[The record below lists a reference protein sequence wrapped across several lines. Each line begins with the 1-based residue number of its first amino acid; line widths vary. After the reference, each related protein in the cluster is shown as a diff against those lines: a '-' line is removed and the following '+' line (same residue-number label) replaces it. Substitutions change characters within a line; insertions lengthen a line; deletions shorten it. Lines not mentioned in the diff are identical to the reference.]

1 MMGGMQ
7 KKLNEMLLNHIK
19 RLIVINRGYMTKP
32 SKSLK
37 TQYKWFMV
45 KIDEMFGWDWI
56 DLETYNKSMM
66 CIEFL
71 IKLNEENK
79 SAKKKN

>member
-19 RLIVINRGYMTKP
+19 RLIVINRDYMTKP
-32 SKSLK
+32 NKGLK
-37 TQYKWFMV
+37 TQYKGFMD
-45 KIDEMFGWDWI
+45 KIDDIFEWGWI
-56 DLETYNKSMM
+56 DLETYDKAMM
-66 CIEFL
+66 GIEAL
-71 IKLNEENK
+71 MKLNEGKK

>member
-1 MMGGMQ
+1 MSATQ
-7 KKLNEMLLNHIK
+7 KKLNKMLLNHIE
-19 RLIVINRGYMTKP
+19 RLIVINRDYMTKP
-32 SKSLK
+32 SKILK
-37 TQYKWFMV
+37 EQYKWFMV
-45 KIDEMFGWDWI
+45 KIDEMFEWDWI

-79 SAKKKN
+79 RVKKKN

>member
-1 MMGGMQ
+1 MSATQ
-7 KKLNEMLLNHIK
+7 KKLNKMLLNHIE
-19 RLIVINRGYMTKP
+19 RLIVINRDYMTKP
-32 SKSLK
+32 SKILK
-37 TQYKWFMV
+37 EQYKWFIV
-45 KIDEMFGWDWI
+45 KIDEMFERDWI

>member
-7 KKLNEMLLNHIK
+7 KKLNEMLLNHIE
-19 RLIVINRGYMTKP
+19 RLIVVNRDYMTKP

-37 TQYKWFMV
+37 TQYKWFMD
-45 KIDEMFGWDWI
+45 KIDDIFEWGWI
-56 DLETYNKSMM
+56 DLETYDKAMM
-66 CIEFL
+66 GIESL
-71 IKLNEENK
+71 MKLNEGKK

>member
-19 RLIVINRGYMTKP
+19 RLIVINRDYMTKP

-37 TQYKWFMV
+37 MQYKCFMD
-45 KIDEMFGWDWI
+45 KIDDIFEWGWI
-56 DLETYNKSMM
+56 DLETYDKAMM
-66 CIEFL
+66 GIESL
-71 IKLNEENK
+71 MKLNEGKK

>member
-1 MMGGMQ
+1 MGGMQ

-19 RLIVINRGYMTKP
+19 RLIVINRDYMTKP

-37 TQYKWFMV
+37 TQYKWFMD
-45 KIDEMFGWDWI
+45 KIDDMFEWDWI
-56 DLETYNKSMM
+56 DLETYDKAMM
-66 CIEFL
+66 GIESL
-71 IKLNEENK
+71 MKLNEGKK

>member
-19 RLIVINRGYMTKP
+19 RLIIINRDYMTKP

-37 TQYKWFMV
+37 TQYKWFMD
-45 KIDEMFGWDWI
+45 KIDDIFEWGWI
-56 DLETYNKSMM
+56 DLETYDKAMM
-66 CIEFL
+66 GIESL
-71 IKLNEENK
+71 MKLNEGKK

>member
-1 MMGGMQ
+1 MGGMQ

-37 TQYKWFMV
+37 TQYKWFMD
-45 KIDEMFGWDWI
+45 KIDDMFEWGWI
-56 DLETYNKSMM
+56 DLETYDKAMM
-66 CIEFL
+66 GIESL
-71 IKLNEENK
+71 MKLNEGKK

>member
-1 MMGGMQ
+1 MSATQ
-7 KKLNEMLLNHIK
+7 KKINEALLNHIE
-19 RLIVINRGYMTKP
+19 RLIVINRDYMTKP

-37 TQYKWFMV
+37 EQYKWFMV
-45 KIDEMFGWDWI
+45 KIDEMFEWDWI

-79 SAKKKN
+79 SVKKKN

>member
-1 MMGGMQ
+1 MGGMQ
-7 KKLNEMLLNHIK
+7 KRWNEMLLNHIK

-37 TQYKWFMV
+37 TQYKWFMD
-45 KIDEMFGWDWI
+45 KIDDIFEWGWI
-56 DLETYNKSMM
+56 DLETYDKAMM
-66 CIEFL
+66 GIESL
-71 IKLNEENK
+71 MKLNEGKK

>member
-7 KKLNEMLLNHIK
+7 KKCNKMLLNHIE
-19 RLIVINRGYMTKP
+19 RLIVINRDYMTKP
-32 SKSLK
+32 SKILK
-37 TQYKWFMV
+37 EQYKWFMV
-45 KIDEMFGWDWI
+45 KIDEMFEWDWI
-56 DLETYNKSMM
+56 DLKTYNKSMM

>member
-37 TQYKWFMV
+37 TQYKWFMD
-45 KIDEMFGWDWI
+45 KIDDIFEWGWI
-56 DLETYNKSMM
+56 DLETYDKAMM
-66 CIEFL
+66 GIESL
-71 IKLNEENK
+71 MKLNEGKK

>member
-1 MMGGMQ
+1 MMSVTQ
-7 KKLNEMLLNHIK
+7 KKLNEMLLNHIE
-19 RLIVINRGYMTKP
+19 RLIVINRDYIAKP

-37 TQYKWFMV
+37 TQYKWFMD
-45 KIDEMFGWDWI
+45 KIDEMFERGWI

-71 IKLNEENK
+71 IKLNEEKK

>member
-1 MMGGMQ
+1 MGGMQ

-19 RLIVINRGYMTKP
+19 RLIVINRDYMTKP

-37 TQYKWFMV
+37 TQYKWFMD
-45 KIDEMFGWDWI
+45 KIDDIFEWGWI
-56 DLETYNKSMM
+56 DLETYDKAMM
-66 CIEFL
+66 GIESL
-71 IKLNEENK
+71 MKLNEGKK

>member
-1 MMGGMQ
+1 MSATQ
-7 KKLNEMLLNHIK
+7 KKLNEMLLNHIE
-19 RLIVINRGYMTKP
+19 RLIVINRDYMTKP
-32 SKSLK
+32 SKILK
-37 TQYKWFMV
+37 EQYKWFIV
-45 KIDEMFGWDWI
+45 KIDEMFERDWI